1 MLLDCEFYRDINWFC
16 SFLESFNGVVAI
28 HEVKVFSK
36 SVHVDACLQG
46 CGAFYQGEVYHCSF
60 PTVFRLMLS
69 IVHLE
74 MLNALL
80 AVKMWA
86 QDWAD
91 TSVCMYCDN
100 RAVVDV
106 ISGGRSKDEYL
117 GACARNI

>member
-1 MLLDCEFYRDINWFC
+1 
-16 SFLESFNGVVAI
+16 
-28 HEVKVFSK
+28 
-36 SVHVDACLQG
+36 
-46 CGAFYQGEVYHCSF
+46 
-60 PTVFRLMLS
+60 MLS

-100 RAVVDV
+100 RAVVGV
-106 ISGGRSKDEYL
+106 ISSGRSKDEYL
-117 GACARNI
+117 GACARNIWLLLAKYNIKLQVKHIEGIHNVNADILSRWFHFANKDNVNVNALKQCVWRDVPDFMYDCR